1 MFLVL
6 LTVSVGSWAAITV
19 SAISETFGYQGATY
33 QGYSISGWE
42 NEGDIAAFLDG
53 TYSGTIN
60 WPNDVNLNTLK
71 SADLIRI
78 GSGASGES
86 LGDAD
91 LQSFDK
97 LTACKFL
104 DLDKAS
110 LASDATV
117 SNIKTGS
124 NILTVTLPSGLTKDN
139 VNAVATK
146 LKTYNGDFHSVI
158 SIGTDVETEEVE
170 TYFIA
175 DQNGNATSEEYTGQ
189 RFNDDTQGTVQRPVD
204 FTVTRLDELTE
215 IEYSWTNPA
224 TNQKEVL
231 TDWDETTYND
241 NNGKYTPA
249 NLTKSVTKQT
259 NSNNGCYGY
268 YDADGKYISAY
279 ESNITTQDV
288 DGTTKYYF
296 QTNWRWD
303 SELQQNVCD
312 LVEVTRCESPV
323 WTYSENGTTYVVS
336 SNDVTNITPNQYN
349 QNEGTLSVPNTGGV
363 SFDVNR
369 KYTYTY
375 SYYDDYD
382 QTTYTYTSEN
392 PSETTKT
399 VQKTIYVNIVK
410 GTKEVTS
417 SEIKAIAYV
426 NTAGTLYE
434 ATCLSEAKT
443 TNPATKIVLSGNLD
457 LGDLCIGGDQSADPI
472 SYSDAYK
479 EGTYNETVDAAHGA
493 WDWGNKFT
501 SIDLSGVESI
511 ENYRY
516 LRQIGKYNQ
525 TLEELIL
532 SPKIAHLPEAMLYSS
547 QKLKNLVIPE
557 GVTTIGRYAFQEGH
571 MEYVSIPSTIQMI
584 GTGAFDKCK
593 QLYYLDFAE
602 GIEHL
607 NFESG
612 VFTECEGLKHVALP
626 EGLLSIG
633 DETFIRCTGL
643 RSVRLPS
650 TLTDIGDGA
659 FALCSKLTSITIPKS
674 VQNIGKNAFPDEL
687 KDVYLMATSIAEL
700 PKIWTAGA
708 VSAGDA
714 IQNGNSTFGAANL
727 VNNNTNNSQGASA
740 LSGMTWDEACDDYYA
755 TNKMAALHF
764 PNDFN
769 RDELENAF
777 RISLTESYS
786 EQRTTTDGIKVPDL
800 NHGWSDDGITE
811 YFNTTIPTGCSD
823 LDRRIRAAEPDPTDP
838 SLSVLSKTGWRQF
851 ALIKGYAK
859 DGTEHELEKYYK
871 QVWYTM
877 CFPFNLTDELLTDA
891 FGAGFNICEFSG
903 VTADYVVNDEG
914 ENESTLILHFTQSTS
929 DQETG
934 YLADAFHPYMIHPNY
949 KSRDVT
955 KVYSAL
961 FHDIYPIA
969 VDEGTNNPQSHSVTK
984 TVEVDVDGER
994 KIGNYTFIGNVGPKT
1009 KIPYGAYFLGTA
1021 PGDTYPKYWRE
1032 TSETNTAWSQYAAIV
1047 LADAEFEKTLF
1058 GIEGDNWVKSFN
1070 FIMDGY
1076 ESPDGEALS
1085 IDNVIADAKE
1095 KNIPVKYMNIVY
1107 DFNGQIVRKG
1117 DASLENLPTGMYIVN
1132 GKKYLVK

>member
-6 LTVSVGSWAAITV
+6 LTVSLGMRAAINVYST
-19 SAISETFGYQGATY
+19 SETIGGVQYNGYGIY
-33 QGYSISGWE
+33 DWE
-42 NEGDIAAFLDG
+42 NEGEIAALLAG
-53 TYSGTIN
+53 TYSGTVN
-60 WPNDVNLNTLK
+60 WN
-71 SADLIRI
+71 
-78 GSGASGES
+78 GASLDALKLAELIKIGGNSDGEP
-86 LGDAD
+86 LGNTD
-91 LQSFDK
+91 LQSLNK
-97 LTACKFL
+97 LTACKYL
-104 DLDKAS
+104 DMDKAT
-110 LASDATV
+110 LANGATA
-117 SNIKTGS
+117 SNIQTGS
-124 NILTVTLPSGLTKDN
+124 NILTVTLPADLTKDD
-139 VNAVATK
+139 VNAVAAK
-146 LKTYNGDFHSVI
+146 LKTYNSDFHSVI
-158 SIGTDVETEEVE
+158 STGMDVETEEVE

-189 RFNDDTQGTVQRPVD
+189 RFNDDTQGTVQRPVS
-204 FTVTRLDELTE
+204 FNVTRLDDLTE

-231 TDWDETTYND
+231 TDWNETTYND

-259 NSNNGCYGY
+259 NNNNGCYGY
-268 YDADGKYISAY
+268 YDADGKFYDPWTWG
-279 ESNITTQDV
+279 ITTEEV
-288 DGTTKYYF
+288 DGTTKYYL
-296 QTNWRWD
+296 NGV
-303 SELQQNVCD
+303 EL
-312 LVEVTRCESPV
+312 TRCTEAI
-323 WTYSENGTTYVVS
+323 WTYTENGTTYVVS

-349 QNEGTLSVPNTGGV
+349 QNEGTLSVPNTEGV

-375 SYYDDYD
+375 KYYDDYD
-382 QTTYTYTSEN
+382 ETYYTYTSEDPN
-392 PSETTKT
+392 ETTKT
-399 VQKTIYVNIVK
+399 VQKTFYVNIVK

-417 SEIKAIAYV
+417 SENRAIAYV

-434 ATCLSEAKT
+434 ATVLAEAKNGNGA
-443 TNPATKIVLSGNLD
+443 TNPITEIVLSGNLG
-457 LGDLCIGGDQSADPI
+457 LGDLANAGQAADPLNNY
-472 SYSDAYK
+472 YSSGIYR
-479 EGTYNETVDAAHGA
+479 EGTYTETVDDNHSA
-493 WDWGNKFT
+493 WSWGNLFT
-501 SIDLSGVESI
+501 SIDLSGVENI
-511 ENYRY
+511 DNYRY
-516 LRQIGKYNQ
+516 LRLIGNYNQ

-532 SPKIAHLPEAMLYSS
+532 SPNIEHLPERMLYSS

-626 EGLLSIG
+626 EGLLNIG
-633 DETFIRCTGL
+633 DEVFLRCTGL

-650 TLTDIGDGA
+650 TLLEIGDGA

-674 VQNIGKNAFPDEL
+674 VVEIGQGAFPDDL

-727 VNNNTNNSQGASA
+727 VNNNTNNHQGASA

-769 RDELENAF
+769 RDELEDAF
-777 RISLTESYS
+777 RVSLTQTYGRVTS
-786 EQRTTTDGIKVPDL
+786 DNIKVPDL
-800 NHGWSDDGITE
+800 NHGWVNGTE
-811 YFNTTIPTGCSD
+811 SYDAPENCSD
-823 LDRRIRAAEPDPTDP
+823 LDVRIQAAEPDPTDP

-984 TVEVDVDGER
+984 TVEVDVNGET
-994 KIGNYTFIGNVGPKT
+994 KTGTYTFIGNVGPKT
-1009 KIPYGAYFLGTA
+1009 IIPYGAYFLGTA

-1032 TSETNTAWSQYAAIV
+1032 TSETNNAWSQYAAIV
-1047 LADAEFEKTLF
+1047 LADEAFERALF
-1058 GIEGDNWVKSFN
+1058 GIEPGENWVKSFN